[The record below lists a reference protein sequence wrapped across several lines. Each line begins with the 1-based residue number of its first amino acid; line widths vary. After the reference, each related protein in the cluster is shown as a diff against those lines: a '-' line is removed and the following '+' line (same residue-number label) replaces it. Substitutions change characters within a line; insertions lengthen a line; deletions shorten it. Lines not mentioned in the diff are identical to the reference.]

1 MPVIIYLFPPASLSN
16 NIILLNHH
24 KSGEREREIVLWA
37 TLSLLSHTRNSAFMW
52 RPTCRRPTICVHV
65 EGSGGVHGSTVSSW
79 DMTASDVLGLP
90 LQSSEQRALV
100 GFQWYVLL
108 LPFDFE
114 F

>member
-65 EGSGGVHGSTVSSW
+65 EGDGGVHGSTVSRW
-79 DMTASDVLGLP
+79 DMTASDVLGP
-90 LQSSEQRALV
+90 SSSELRAARACWLSMV
-100 GFQWYVLL
+100 RFA
-108 LPFDFE
+108 FAF
-114 F
+114 